1 MTAPPRRSQA
11 FWVMRWTHTP
21 FPADQIEALSRKAGI
36 SQVLAELLCRC
47 GITTSEDAHRFLHPS
62 LSELNDPFLLHNIE
76 AGASRLRAA
85 IAAREDI
92 VVLGDYDVDGV
103 SSTALL
109 VSILRRFGLHPRFI
123 VPRRMEDGY
132 GLSRSAIDRAL
143 ELGKPRLFIAL
154 DCGTNSHEEVRYLL
168 DQGIDVLVV
177 DHHRSKEHTLERG
190 ILINPHVYPVGG
202 DEPWRHL
209 CTVGLVFKLAH
220 GLLKQLRAENHPVA
234 FRIKL
239 REYLDLVAL
248 GTVADLVPLHGE
260 NRILAKQGLKI
271 LQTTQRPGLRALMQI
286 AGVKREH
293 EIMPVDISF
302 RLGPRINA
310 SGRLADAALSVEL
323 MLSDD
328 ERFCNETAQQ
338 LDVFNRERQD
348 IERLITEEAERLI
361 ETQFADWP
369 GIVLY
374 GENWHP
380 GVVGIVAGRVTR
392 KYNRPCVV
400 LGNEGEL
407 AKGSG
412 RSIDG
417 INLVDALGT
426 CSDHLRS
433 WGGHP
438 MAVGVSIEKSRL
450 EDFRTYFAEAVRRLA
465 GSDLH
470 ERRLDLAAWLTPD
483 QVRERLMDEICSLHP
498 FGQGN
503 PEPVFG
509 IRGVVLR
516 QRPDVFKGQHFRFNF
531 DDPRGRRLFGV
542 AWKMA
547 DRIPPVGEPL
557 DLAVELT
564 WNFFND
570 RKLLQLELIDWR
582 LAQG

>member
-1 MTAPPRRSQA
+1 
-11 FWVMRWTHTP
+11 MRWNHTP
-21 FPADQIEALSRKAGI
+21 PPADQIENLSRRAGV
-36 SQVLAELLCRC
+36 SPVLAELLFRS
-47 GITTSEDAHRFLHPS
+47 GITCHEIAAKFLQPG
-62 LSELNDPFLLHNIE
+62 LSELGDPFLLHNVQE
-76 AGASRLRAA
+76 GATRLRAA
-85 IAAREDI
+85 IADRHEV

-109 VSILRRFGLHPRFI
+109 VSILRRFGLHPRFV

-143 ELGKPRLFIAL
+143 ELGRPNLFIAL
-154 DCGTNSHEEVRYLL
+154 DCGTNSHEEVNYLL
-168 DQGIDVLVV
+168 DQGIDVIVV
-177 DHHRSKEHTLERG
+177 DHHRSKEKTLERG
-190 ILINPHVYPVGG
+190 ILINPHVYNRDNDGA
-202 DEPWRHL
+202 WRHL
-209 CTVGLVFKLAH
+209 CTVGLVFKLVH

-234 FRIKL
+234 HRIKL
-239 REYLDLVAL
+239 RDYLDLVAM

-271 LQTTQRPGLRALMQI
+271 LQATARPGLRALMQI
-286 AGVKREH
+286 AGVKTGQD
-293 EIMPVDISF
+293 IMPVDISF

-310 SGRLADAALSVEL
+310 SGRLADAAISVEL
-323 MLSDD
+323 ILSDD
-328 ERFCNETAQQ
+328 ERFCAETAQQ
-338 LDVFNRERQD
+338 LDAFNRERQD
-348 IERLITEEAERLI
+348 IERQITEEAERLI
-361 ETQFADWP
+361 ETQFANSP

-374 GENWHP
+374 ADNWHP

-426 CSDHLRS
+426 CSDDLKS

-438 MAVGVSIEKSRL
+438 MAVGVSLEKKNL
-450 EDFRTYFAEAVRRLA
+450 EAFRAHFADAVRLQAGNELVEPRLN
-465 GSDLH
+465 
-470 ERRLDLAAWLTPD
+470 LATWLTSD
-483 QVRERLMDEICSLHP
+483 QVRERLMEEICTLHP

-509 IRGVVLR
+509 IRGVILR

-531 DDPRGRRLFGV
+531 DDPHGRRLFGV

-547 DRIPPVGEPL
+547 HRLPPIGEPL

-582 LAQG
+582 PTSQ